1 MTKHLSS
8 AGFKG
13 GKPEKEEALFKN
25 LRQYVKDERKDELCP
40 DPRLFKPP
48 VRDNRPCPD
57 WS

>member
-1 MTKHLSS
+1 MKFQH
-8 AGFKG
+8 
-13 GKPEKEEALFKN
+13 PEVLGETER
-25 LRQYVKDERKDELCP
+25 LRTGLQIPSGLKDELCP